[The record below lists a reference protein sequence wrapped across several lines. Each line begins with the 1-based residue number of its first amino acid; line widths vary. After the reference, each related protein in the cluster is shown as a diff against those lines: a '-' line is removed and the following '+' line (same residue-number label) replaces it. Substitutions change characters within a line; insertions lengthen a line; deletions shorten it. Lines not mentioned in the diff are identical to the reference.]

1 MGKLT
6 QSKYV
11 SPFEWGLSRHVTVC
25 YRHTPRNSGRAFI
38 ANSSKSV
45 DALVFAL
52 SRDCIGLLLSQ
63 YIEPGTP
70 VRIEMGNNGKVAYVD
85 AVANIT
91 HTTQV
96 ADDRW
101 RSLGEWERK
110 LTPEELLVSGHRA
123 FQGPHGV
130 Q

>member
-1 MGKLT
+1 MGNPT
-6 QSKYV
+6 QSKYA
-11 SPFEWGLSRHVTVC
+11 SSYERGLSRHVTVC
-25 YRHTPRNSGRAFI
+25 YRHTPPNSGRAFI

-63 YIEPGTP
+63 YIESGTP
-70 VRIEMGNNGKVAYVD
+70 VRIEMGNSGKVAYVD

-101 RSLGEWERK
+101 RCIGEWERK